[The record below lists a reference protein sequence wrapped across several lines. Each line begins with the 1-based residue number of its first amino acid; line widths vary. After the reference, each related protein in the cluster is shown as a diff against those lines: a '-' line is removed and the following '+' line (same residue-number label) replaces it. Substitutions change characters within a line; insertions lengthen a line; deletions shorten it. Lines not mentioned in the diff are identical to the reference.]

1 MSVKR
6 KGSAKEREL
15 ANYFWERGCAVLR
28 GCSSGGGVRK
38 RYVPDIVA
46 ICRGVV
52 LVFEVKY
59 RSKASPIRLE
69 PEKLEKLVEFA
80 RRAGGRPLL
89 LVKYGRDPWRVLEA
103 REKVDREEYEKSVEL
118 RAFLESLF
126 SARLEEYFR

>member
-15 ANYFWERGCAVLR
+15 ANLLWQKGCAVLR

-46 ICRGVV
+46 ICRGKV

-59 RSKASPIRLE
+59 RSKYVPIRIE
-69 PEKLEKLVEFA
+69 VEKLKKLIMFA
-80 RRAGGRPLL
+80 ERAGGKAYL
-89 LVKYGRDPWRVLEA
+89 LVKYGREPWKVLDIMERVG
-103 REKVDREEYEKSVEL
+103 REEYDKGVEL
-118 RAFLESLF
+118 KSFLESIL
-126 SARLEEYFR
+126 SAKMDQYF